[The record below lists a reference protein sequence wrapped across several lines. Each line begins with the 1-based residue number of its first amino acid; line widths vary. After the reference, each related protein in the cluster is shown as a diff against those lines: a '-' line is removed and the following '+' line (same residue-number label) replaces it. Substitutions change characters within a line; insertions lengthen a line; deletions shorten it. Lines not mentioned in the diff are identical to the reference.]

1 MNLDD
6 LRNLDRDD
14 VLAWLGLQ
22 RKGSVAGAVVGILG
36 LFAGGL
42 ALGAVAALLL
52 APKPG
57 RDLRDELK
65 TRLRRATEGE
75 DPSRPVVT
83 RDENNGA
90 RAY

>member
-6 LRNLDRDD
+6 LRDLDRND

-22 RKGSVAGAVVGILG
+22 RKQSTAASIIGSLS

-42 ALGAVAALLL
+42 AVGAVAALLL

-57 RDLRDELK
+57 TDLREDLK
-65 TRLRRATEGE
+65 TRLRRAKEGE

-83 RDENNGA
+83 REENNTS